1 MKNWK
6 SWKSCSTDT
15 WYELVAIFFQIPDFE
30 LRSGNIHRFCE
41 GWQDD
46 RMRGWVRTWIATIAS
61 LFRLRIWFS
70 KSWQNCEQGTQTH
83 LGLIVVISGIEIY
96 VYMYILKYIEKTLK
110 CIEISWIM
118 NYASQ
123 NKGLQK
129 TIWKNAPLGIH
140 YSFSVELWWPTKFG
154 KTDIKIP
161 KKSTGKLKNSVI
173 ADRTWFA

>member
-1 MKNWK
+1 M
-6 SWKSCSTDT
+6 TDD
-15 WYELVAIFFQIPDFE
+15 ERMIA
-30 LRSGNIHRFCE
+30 NMNCHHRFVVSPE
-41 GWQDD
+41 D
-46 RMRGWVRTWIATIAS
+46 MILEKLA
-61 LFRLRIWFS
+61 
-70 KSWQNCEQGTQTH
+70 NCEQGTQTH

-129 TIWKNAPLGIH
+129 TSKNGHHLG
-140 YSFSVELWWPTKFG
+140 FMNFFVELDDPQNLQ
-154 KTDIKIP
+154 TDPQIP
-161 KKSTGKLKNSVI
+161 KNSTGKLKNSVI